1 MSFVFRLGFR
11 PRDISYA
18 DVLEL
23 EKKKSETQNVS
34 GYEHFRDTW
43 PVNELTG

>member
-1 MSFVFRLGFR
+1 MSLVFRLGFR

-23 EKKKSETQNVS
+23 EKSSETQNVS
-34 GYEHFRDTW
+34 GCEHFRDAW